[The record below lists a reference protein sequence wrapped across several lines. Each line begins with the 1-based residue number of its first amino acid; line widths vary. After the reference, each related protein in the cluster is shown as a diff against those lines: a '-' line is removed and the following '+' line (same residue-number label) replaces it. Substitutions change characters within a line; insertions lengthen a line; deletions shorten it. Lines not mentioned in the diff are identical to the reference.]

1 VTDASGAKQRSVA
14 FIEAAGD
21 ELARVRARALVGDQT
36 IADVME
42 RIPDVGTAPG
52 IDRQLTILTIFDDLG
67 SRDVPPVE
75 NACESLT
82 RIQERDGS
90 WRESAGATENERIF
104 STGMIAGYLAK
115 TPFVR
120 KSTLD
125 SAAEHLASHWEADR
139 LTGSI
144 WRVTAAYLHCFSL
157 VRHDQSDAILQWC
170 GRELE
175 RGFHSDVYDIVQ
187 TARVFTLCKAHALP
201 GSQLTRAELVE
212 RLIKE
217 QNGDGSYFSRDDS
230 SQHALVAHTL
240 EALVALVRLT

>member
-1 VTDASGAKQRSVA
+1 MR
-14 FIEAAGD
+14 
-21 ELARVRARALVGDQT
+21 
-36 IADVME
+36 IADRNIVRNSWIGWSRRSIHSAKIASADSWIILFGFSTANKR
-42 RIPDVGTAPG
+42 RI
-52 IDRQLTILTIFDDLG
+52 
-67 SRDVPPVE
+67 E
-75 NACESLT
+75 NACETLT
-82 RIQERDGS
+82 RIQDRDGS
-90 WRESAGATENERIF
+90 WRESADATENERIF

-157 VRHDQSDAILQWC
+157 VRHDQADAILQWC

-175 RGFHSDVYDIVQ
+175 RGFHSDVYDVVQ

-217 QNGDGSYFSRDDS
+217 QNGDGSYLPRDDS
-230 SQHALVAHTL
+230 SQQARVAHTL